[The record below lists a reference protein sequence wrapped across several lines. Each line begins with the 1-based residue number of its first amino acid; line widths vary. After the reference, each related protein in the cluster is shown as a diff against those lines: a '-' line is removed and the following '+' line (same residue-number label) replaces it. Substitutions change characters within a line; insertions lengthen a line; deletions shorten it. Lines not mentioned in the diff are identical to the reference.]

1 VPRRRGREP
10 SVGLSLACFAA
21 AALCYRIPAV
31 PSVLAGA
38 ALDGVGS
45 VWLAV
50 GVMTA
55 AQRYSP
61 LALQGRVSAAVSMAI
76 TGPQTISI
84 AAGTILISIVD
95 YRVLLIGMAVLT
107 GGCALV
113 LLTRPRQ
120 TMVSSSDRA
129 VLGTK
134 NASAQVRTKM
144 PADSQ

>member
-1 VPRRRGREP
+1 
-10 SVGLSLACFAA
+10 
-21 AALCYRIPAV
+21 
-31 PSVLAGA
+31 
-38 ALDGVGS
+38 
-45 VWLAV
+45 
-50 GVMTA
+50 M
-55 AQRYSP
+55 
-61 LALQGRVSAAVSMAI
+61 SMAI